1 MAVAKLSS
9 TVLTIPAKTP
19 CSNTLGCLSSMLKEL
34 RKAAKSSKAPVSFT
48 TPIASMIPITKRIIW
63 ITPYWKTLG
72 VRRSAIASIFM
83 SLRLNISFTIQSTL
97 NTQSA
102 PRKGLNFVILWKV
115 GINHNPPIPT
125 KSISKRC
132 HTLRRVSSPR
142 YGIVIHSVSTLSGNM
157 RCIITSG
164 MSQAARHGS
173 RRDRK

>member
-9 TVLTIPAKTP
+9 TVLMIPAKTP
-19 CSNTLGCLSSMLKEL
+19 CNSTPGRLSSIPTEL
-34 RKAAKSSKAPVSFT
+34 RRVAKSSKAPVSFT
-48 TPIASMIPITKRIIW
+48 TPMASMIPITKRIIW
-63 ITPYWKTLG
+63 TTPYWNTLG
-72 VRRSAIASIFM
+72 VRWSAIASIFM
-83 SLRLNISFTIQSTL
+83 SLRLNISFTIQSTP

-115 GINHNPPIPT
+115 GINHNPPMPT

-142 YGIVIHSVSTLSGNM
+142 YGIAIHSVSTLSGSM
-157 RCIITSG
+157 RCIINNG

-173 RRDRK
+173 RSDRK